1 MTGFSAPA
9 QAFSNLGPNAV
20 ARLAYSAAD
29 VTLVVDAEGVI
40 RDLAYGS
47 SSLSSEHCDRWLGQ
61 RFIQTVS
68 KDSRPKIEALLRDAV
83 AFERINWLML
93 MMVDRHVHFHVVPRY
108 SGTRSLAKMTM
119 GDSGWPGMANLSH
132 SEAATPELILELRGR
147 ANPS

>member
-1 MTGFSAPA
+1 MPHATLIKFGYPETLLREGRHWALLVRP
-9 QAFSNLGPNAV
+9 QQPTLG
-20 ARLAYSAAD
+20 S
-29 VTLVVDAEGVI
+29 LVLCSTSDAT
-40 RDLAYGS
+40 AYGD
-47 SSLSSEHCDRWLGQ
+47 LPVEAFVEQ
-61 RFIQTVS
+61 REMIAFA
-68 KDSRPKIEALLRDAV
+68 EALLRDAV

-93 MMVDRHVHFHVVPRY
+93 MMIDRHVHFHVVPRY